1 MPGPPPAKED
11 PLELRTLRLLT
22 DYLEHCARRPGR
34 APRPPTSLEAAV
46 VRSLAPQIQEQYQLS
61 WTRYH
66 RLGSGDRVELVA
78 SAIEKVF
85 LHPPGPDWGR
95 VVALLAFAGF
105 LLERPP
111 TSHPWALKNW
121 EATVDQDCQNLVA
134 LLCACLTGQH
144 RAWLEAHGGWDGF
157 CRFFR
162 VTRSCG
168 REVMA
173 PFLLSCLALI
183 IVIYWFKN

>member
-144 RAWLEAHGGWDGF
+144 RAWLEAHGGWA
-157 CRFFR
+157 
-162 VTRSCG
+162 V
-168 REVMA
+168 
-173 PFLLSCLALI
+173 
-183 IVIYWFKN
+183 